1 VDYKSKECPMC
12 GVQEAADRVGQS
24 WDVVE
29 SPLASESEPEGRV
42 EANTTPISK
51 PLMISQSKTTTKS
64 SPLKVGLVQYA
75 TAEQVNDTS
84 QWIITIRME
93 TFEGFSVQDVIQAW
107 LDSWTRSNYSVEQ
120 SVT

>member
-1 VDYKSKECPMC
+1 MELPSN
-12 GVQEAADRVGQS
+12 S
-24 WDVVE
+24 
-29 SPLASESEPEGRV
+29 
-42 EANTTPISK
+42 TTS
-51 PLMISQSKTTTKS
+51 S
-64 SPLKVGLVQYA
+64 SPRKVGLVQYA

-107 LDSWTRSNYSVEQ
+107 LDSWTRSNYSVER

>member
-1 VDYKSKECPMC
+1 MC
-12 GVQEAADRVGQS
+12 GVQEAADRVGQP